1 MNLSEWFGLLIS
13 GLASASTLFMLSV
26 GLSLIFGVSRIVN
39 FAHGSFYLLS
49 LYVACS
55 LAARMGDTALGF
67 WGAVLLAA
75 IAVTLLGA
83 AVEILVLRRLYKA
96 PELFQLLATFALVL
110 VFRDAALAIWGS
122 EDVLGPRAPGLAGS
136 IDVAGTR
143 IPAYDLLLIFV
154 GPVLLALLTFLLKST
169 RFGRLIRASTQD
181 REMVGALGVNQKLLF
196 TGVFCL
202 GSFLVGLGGAM
213 QVPKEPASLTLDL
226 QALGDAFVVVVVGG
240 MGSVPGAFVAS
251 LVIAGAKALCAALG
265 TVQVAGLEISF
276 SKLTLVAE
284 FLIMA
289 AVLVIRPWG
298 LMGRATAAVRA
309 QGEAERPLQRADKT
323 FKVIVSLVVAGLLAA
338 ALLGQRIPY
347 APVFL
352 TDVLVT
358 TLFVISLHFIMGTA
372 GLHTF
377 GHAAYFGIGA
387 YGAAF
392 LLKGAGLAMGWA
404 LVIGPLFAG
413 LAAVVF
419 GWFCVRLS
427 GVYFAMLTLAFAQI
441 VWSVVFQW
449 ESVTGGSN
457 GMTGIWPASWLADKT
472 NFYLLTFSVCAVA
485 AFVLR
490 KILFSPFGYAMRAAR
505 DSVLR
510 SEAIGINTKAI
521 QWTAFAISGLV
532 CGYAGAL
539 FAFSKGSISP
549 ETISVGRSFDGIV
562 MIMIGGINSIAGPAV
577 GAAVFVWLQD
587 FAAQS
592 TEYWKAAIGL
602 TILGIVFLFPSGIV
616 GTLKHAF
623 VHKETAA

>member
-1 MNLSEWFGLLIS
+1 MNLSEWFGLLIN

-39 FAHGSFYLLS
+39 FAHGSFYLLG

-55 LAARMGDTALGF
+55 LATRMGDTVPGF

-75 IAVTLLGA
+75 VAVTVLGA
-83 AVEILVLRRLYKA
+83 AVEVLVLRRLYKA

-110 VFRDAALAIWGS
+110 VLRDGALAIWGS
-122 EDVLGPRAPGLAGS
+122 EDVLGPRAPGLGGS
-136 IDVAGTR
+136 VQFGSTA
-143 IPAYDLLLIFV
+143 IPSYDLLLIFV
-154 GPVLLALLTFLLKST
+154 GPLFLLLLTLLLKTT
-169 RFGRLIRASTQD
+169 RFGRLVRASTQD
-181 REMVGALGVNQKLLF
+181 REMVGALGVNQKMLF

-202 GSFLVGLGGAM
+202 GSFLVGLAGAM
-213 QVPKEPASLTLDL
+213 QVPKEPASLGLDL

-240 MGSVPGAFVAS
+240 MGSVPGAFLAS
-251 LVIAGAKALCAALG
+251 LVIAAAKAFCVALG
-265 TVQVAGLEISF
+265 TVKVAGMEISF
-276 SKLTLVAE
+276 SKLTLVVE

-289 AVLVIRPWG
+289 GVLVVRPWG
-298 LMGRATAAVRA
+298 LMGRPTAAVRA
-309 QGEAERPLQRADKT
+309 MGEMEKPLQRADRS
-323 FKVIVSLVVAGLLAA
+323 FKAITALVVVGLLAA
-338 ALLGQRIPY
+338 ALLGSRMPY

-358 TLFVISLHFIMGTA
+358 TLFVISLHFILGPA

-392 LLKGAGLAMGWA
+392 MLKGAGVGMGWA
-404 LVIGPLFAG
+404 LFTGPLFAG
-413 LAAVVF
+413 MAAMLF

-457 GMTGIWPASWLADKT
+457 GMTGIWPSGWLADKT
-472 NFYLLTFSVCAVA
+472 SFYLLAFVLCAIA
-485 AFVLR
+485 AFLLR
-490 KILFSPFGYAMRAAR
+490 KILFSPFGYAMRASR

-510 SEAIGINTKAI
+510 SESIGIHTKAI
-521 QWTAFAISGLV
+521 QWTAFVISGLA

-562 MIMIGGINSIAGPAV
+562 MIMIGGINSIAGPVV

-602 TILGIVFLFPSGIV
+602 TILAIVFLFPAGIV
-616 GTLKHAF
+616 GTLKHALAR
-623 VHKETAA
+623 KEARA